1 MEMKGAPAVK
11 PVTDTQ
17 KKKRSRV
24 SLDPGNMMLLLYPVA
39 IMIILLLAGLVR
51 ASVPN
56 TEQFGGETGDFTR
69 GELLLPDKAGQPV
82 PAVMLAQEV
91 HITITGIAARVKVVQ
106 EFVNPGTDWVNG
118 IYVFPLPHE
127 SAVDRLKMKIGERE
141 ITGVIKEKEEAE
153 AIYKKAAS
161 EGRKTSLLSQNR
173 PNMFTTRVAN
183 IGPGEKIVL
192 IMEYQQVARFEENV
206 FSLRFPLAITPR
218 YIPGAPLPATG
229 DGVQRDVSFDSSGWA
244 RNTDQVPD
252 ASEITPQQS
261 RIEDSGQPPVRLTVD
276 IAAGFPLARLE
287 SLYHQVEKEERGEH
301 HYRLTAGGGIP
312 ADRDFV
318 LEWVPQTSKVTA
330 ALFHEDLGQER
341 YFLLMLMPPQE
352 VRVQEGP
359 REIVFVLDVSGSMAG
374 RSIVQAK
381 EALALGLEGLR
392 PQDRFNIISF
402 SSSAHAMFDSS
413 RMATAANLAEAKGF
427 LAGLRADG
435 GTEMRSALSLALTG
449 EEHSSFIRQ
458 VVFLTDGA
466 VGNEQALFGLIRER
480 LGDTRLF
487 TVGIGSAPNN
497 YFMTR
502 AASMG
507 RGSFTYIADVGE
519 VRTKMAGLLRKL
531 SYPSFTDIRLKKE
544 GNNAS
549 MELYPNPVPD
559 LYHGEP
565 LVLALRGS
573 QEDESLLISGTA
585 GGHEVEIRADISTSG
600 SRPGVAAIWGRKKI
614 RNLMESLAL
623 GADEQVTRQEVVAT
637 ALRHRLV
644 SRYTSLVAVDNQVSR
659 PADRQATTRAVPTP
673 APRGL
678 QMDAVFGGG
687 ARTATPSALLII
699 VGLALI
705 GCALLVYCCR
715 GQRWHRIS

>member
-1 MEMKGAPAVK
+1 MKGAPAVK

-17 KKKRSRV
+17 EKKRRRV

-39 IMIILLLAGLVR
+39 ILIILLLAGMVR
-51 ASVPN
+51 ASVHNP
-56 TEQFGGETGDFTR
+56 EQADRDMGEFTR
-69 GELLLPDKAGQPV
+69 GELLLPDKTGQPV
-82 PAVMLAQEV
+82 PAVMLRQDV
-91 HITITGIAARVKVVQ
+91 NITITGIGARVKVVQ
-106 EFVNPGTDWVNG
+106 EFVNRGDDWVNG

-192 IMEYQQVARFEENV
+192 IMEYQQVARFEGNV

-218 YIPGAPLPATG
+218 YIPGTVLPANEGAVT
-229 DGVQRDVSFDSSGWA
+229 RKVSFDSSGWA

-252 ASEITPQQS
+252 ASDITPRQVQF
-261 RIEDSGQPPVRLTVD
+261 ENSGQPPVNLTVD

-287 SLYHQVEKEERGEH
+287 SMYHQVQKEEQGEN
-301 HYRLTAGGGIP
+301 HYRLTAQGSIA

-318 LEWVPQTSKVTA
+318 LEWVPQNSKVAA
-330 ALFHEDLGQER
+330 ALFHEELGSER
-341 YFLLMLMPPQE
+341 YLLLMLMPPHEMQ
-352 VRVQEGP
+352 VQEGP
-359 REIVFVLDVSGSMAG
+359 REVVFVLDVSGSMAG

-381 EALALGLEGLR
+381 EALGRGLGGLR

-413 RMATAANLAEAKGF
+413 RMATATNLGEAKAY
-427 LAGLRADG
+427 LAGLQAGG
-435 GTEMRSALSLALTG
+435 GTEMYSALSLALTG
-449 EEHSSFIRQ
+449 EEHPAFIRQ

-466 VGNEQALFGLIRER
+466 VGNEQALLGLVRER
-480 LGDTRLF
+480 LGDSRLF
-487 TVGIGSAPNN
+487 TVGIGSAPND

-502 AASMG
+502 AATMG
-507 RGSFTYIADVGE
+507 RGSFTYIGDVGE
-519 VRTKMAGLLRKL
+519 VRNKMDTLLRKL
-531 SYPSFTDIRLKKE
+531 RYPSFTDIRVKKE
-544 GNNAS
+544 ENSGS

-565 LVLALRGS
+565 LILALRGS
-573 QEDESLLISGTA
+573 QEEDSLIISGKA
-585 GGHEVEIRADISTSG
+585 GGREVEIRADISTSG
-600 SRPGVAAIWGRKKI
+600 SRPGVAALWGRKKI
-614 RNLMESLAL
+614 RNLMENLAL
-623 GADEQVTRQEVVAT
+623 GADGEMIRQEVVAT
-637 ALRHRLV
+637 ALHHRLV
-644 SRYTSLVAVDNQVSR
+644 SRYTSLVAVDNEVSR
-659 PADRQATTRAVPTP
+659 PADKLAKTHAVPTP
-673 APRGL
+673 VPRGL

-687 ARTATPSALLII
+687 ARTATPSTLLII
-699 VGLALI
+699 VGFALMGLAFL
-705 GCALLVYCCR
+705 AYCCR
-715 GQRWHRIS
+715 GRRWDRLS